1 MAITVRDCLNIG
13 VLREAT
19 LAAGAGGLGRSVESV
34 TVMEFNGFKYKQL
47 ENTLTGNEMA
57 ITAFAFLGED
67 PEEWVEFFH
76 NSIRSGVSCFVVF
89 YFGWVAKQIP
99 PEVIRL
105 ADQED
110 IPILLL
116 SKDLNYAYSD
126 LIMTVC
132 EALISD
138 RRASSLDRTV
148 VTDILNRILGL
159 DLQQQNIQTLLE
171 QLSQRTRYNLVLTD
185 TEFSPFAW
193 SLPELET
200 DLPPLLSAVYDSM
213 GRTLPLVPQTILF
226 PINGQ
231 PYQVR
236 FQPIRTNK
244 LIGMLLILQP
254 AGDGISI
261 DVSNQIEEVVALF
274 LQFWRLSHGHLT
286 ELELR
291 LDGDI
296 VNVRPKKYQRI
307 VVIGRK
313 DGLPLKIDDLQ
324 FNRLNYERFLPD
336 GAYMERAFYKGTIVL
351 AGTDCGLDRQGIL
364 DFSKEVLFN
373 MPGLCLGERR
383 LSDRCPLRTAY
394 YSIVDSFS
402 TAAVI
407 FPTADLYSEEQVLFA
422 EEIVSLKKA
431 MGSRV
436 SELTRILQPLREQTD
451 WEKLFLTLATTYL
464 DCGGTVALAA
474 KTLHVHENT
483 IKYRIGRVRELL
495 DLTRNSPVNDSRL
508 ILALAIQ
515 RALQ

>member
-19 LAAGAGGLGRSVESV
+19 LAAGAGGLNRPIEAV
-34 TVMEFNGFKYKQL
+34 TVIEFNGFRYKQL

-57 ITAFAFLGED
+57 ITAFAFLKD
-67 PEEWVEFFH
+67 DTEEWLDFFRS
-76 NSIRSGVSCFVVF
+76 SIKSGISCFVVF
-89 YFGWVAKQIP
+89 YYGRIAKRIP
-99 PEVIRL
+99 PEVIHL
-105 ADQED
+105 ANQES

-132 EALISD
+132 EALLND
-138 RRASSLDRTV
+138 RRARSLDRTV
-148 VTDILNRILGL
+148 VTDILNKILGL
-159 DLQQQNIQTLLE
+159 ERQQQNIQTLLE
-171 QLSQRTRYNLVLTD
+171 QLSQRTQYNLVLTD

-200 DLPPLLSAVYDSM
+200 ELPPLLSAVYASV
-213 GRTLPLVPQTILF
+213 GHTLPLIPQTILF
-226 PINGQ
+226 PIDGRE
-231 PYQVR
+231 YQVR

-254 AGDGISI
+254 AGTDISI

-274 LQFWRLSHGHLT
+274 LQFWRLSHGRLT

-296 VNVRPKKYQRI
+296 VNVRPKKYQKI

-313 DGLPLKIDDLQ
+313 DGLPLKINDLQ
-324 FNRLNYERFLPD
+324 FSRLNYERFLPD

-351 AGTDCGLDRQGIL
+351 AGSDCGLDRQGIL
-364 DFSKEVLFN
+364 VFSKEVLSN
-373 MPGLCLGERR
+373 LPGLCLGERR
-383 LSDRCPLRTAY
+383 LSNRCPLRTAY
-394 YSIVDSFS
+394 YSIVDAFS
-402 TAAVI
+402 TAASV
-407 FPTADLYSEEQVLFA
+407 FPTVDSYSEEQILFA

-431 MGSRV
+431 MGGRIA
-436 SELTRILQPLREQTD
+436 ELTRVLDPLREQGD
-451 WEKLFLTLATTYL
+451 WEKLFSTMAAAYL
-464 DCGGTVALAA
+464 DCGGGAA
-474 KTLHVHENT
+474 RAAEMLHVHENT
-483 IKYRIGRVRELL
+483 IKYRISRARELL
-495 DLTRNSPVNDSRL
+495 DLSKSSPVNDSRL

-515 RALQ
+515 RVLQ